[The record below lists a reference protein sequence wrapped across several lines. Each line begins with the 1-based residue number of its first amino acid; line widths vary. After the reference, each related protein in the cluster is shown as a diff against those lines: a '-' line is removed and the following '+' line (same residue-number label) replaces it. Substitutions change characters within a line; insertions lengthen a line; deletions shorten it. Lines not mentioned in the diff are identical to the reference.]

1 VSQRYDAIVVG
12 AGHNGLTAAAYLA
25 KAGRKVLVLEKRPFV
40 GGCCVTEEVWP
51 GCKVSTASYVN
62 SLLRPQIIAELE
74 LKKHGFAMLPRNP
87 SSFTPFLDGR
97 SLMMGPDPA
106 LNHREISKFSKKD
119 ADALPKYEAMLMRAA
134 DFLEPTLDEIPP
146 DPWSY
151 KLKDLWHL
159 GKLGLRLARLGKASQ
174 DVIEILTG
182 AAQPILDRWFETEE
196 VKVTLATDAVIG
208 AAATPSM
215 PGTAYVLFH
224 HVMGEC
230 DGARGVWGYVRGG
243 MGGISNALASA
254 AQSYGAHIQCN
265 TTVSQFI
272 VRDGEARG
280 VTLANGDQ
288 ILADK
293 VLSCLDAQWTFL
305 KLMPAGQLPEEFTSK
320 VKQLDYTSMTVKIN
334 VKLSSPPNFTA
345 LPSHGK
351 IGPQHHGTMHICS
364 KLETIERGYAEAKL
378 GRPASTPMIEST
390 LPTALDD
397 TLAPPGI
404 HLMGMFVQ
412 YAPYQLADG
421 PWDKTAK
428 DAFAKRCFA
437 VMDEYAP
444 GFSSSVLD
452 YQVLTPIDL
461 EQVFGLT
468 GGNIMQGTMN
478 LNSLYVMRPV
488 PGYAQYKTPIDGLY
502 LCGAAAHPGGGV
514 MGAAGRNAA
523 RAVLKNI

>member
-1 VSQRYDAIVVG
+1 MSRRYDVVIVG

-25 KAGRKVLVLEKRPFV
+25 KAGRKVLVLERRPFV
-40 GGCCVTEEVWP
+40 GGCCVTEELWP

-62 SLLRPQIIAELE
+62 SLLRPQIIDELQ

-87 SSFTPFLDGR
+87 SSFTPFPDGR
-97 SLMMGPDPA
+97 SLMMGPDAA
-106 LNHREISKFSKKD
+106 LNHREISKFSRKD
-119 ADALPKYEAMLMRAA
+119 ADALPRYEAMLMRAA

-151 KLKDLWHL
+151 KLKDLWQM

-182 AAQPILDRWFETEE
+182 AAQPILDRWFESEQ

-243 MGGISNALASA
+243 MGGISNALAAS
-254 AQSYGAHIQCN
+254 AQSFGATIRCDAV
-265 TTVSQFI
+265 VSQFI
-272 VRDGEARG
+272 VKDNEVRG
-280 VTLANGDQ
+280 VVLKTGEE
-288 ILADK
+288 ILAET
-293 VLSCLDAQWTFL
+293 VLSCLDAHVTFL
-305 KLMPAGQLPEEFTSK
+305 KLTPAGQLPDEFVNH

-334 VKLSSPPNFTA
+334 VKLSAPPDFKA
-345 LPSHGK
+345 MPGDGK
-351 IGPQHHGTMHICS
+351 VGPQHHGTMHICPT
-364 KLETIERGYAEAKL
+364 LETIERGYAEAKL
-378 GRPASTPMIEST
+378 GRPASTPMIECT

-412 YAPYQLADG
+412 YVPYALREG
-421 PWDKTAK
+421 TWDQSNK
-428 DAFAKRCFA
+428 DAFARRCFA

-444 GFSSSVLD
+444 GFTNSVLD
-452 YQVLTPIDL
+452 FQVLTPIDL
-461 EQVFGLT
+461 EQVYGLT
-468 GGNIMQGTMN
+468 GGNIMQGTMG
-478 LNSLYVMRPV
+478 LSSLFVMRPL
-488 PGYAQYKTPIDGLY
+488 PGWAQYRTPIDGLY

-523 RAVLKNI
+523 RAVLSR

>member
-1 VSQRYDAIVVG
+1 MSQRFNAIVVG

-25 KAGRKVLVLEKRPFV
+25 KAGRKVLVLERRPFV
-40 GGCCVTEEVWP
+40 GGCCVTEELWP

-62 SLLRPQIIAELE
+62 SLLRPQIIQELQ
-74 LKKHGFAMLPRNP
+74 LKKHGFEMLPRNP
-87 SSFTPFLDGR
+87 SSFTPFPDGR
-97 SLMMGPDPA
+97 SLLMGPDPA
-106 LNHREISKFSKKD
+106 LNYREVSKFSTKD
-119 ADALPKYEAMLMRAA
+119 AEALPRYEAMLMRAA

-182 AAQPILDRWFETEE
+182 AAQPILDRWFESEQ

-243 MGGISNALASA
+243 MGCISNALASSA
-254 AQSYGAHIQCN
+254 KSYGAVIRCEAP
-265 TTVSQFI
+265 VSRFI
-272 VRDGEARG
+272 IKDGEARG
-280 VTLANGDQ
+280 VVLQSGEEIQ
-288 ILADK
+288 ADT
-293 VLSCLDAQWTFL
+293 VLSCLDAQVTFL
-305 KLMPAGQLPEEFTSK
+305 KLTPQGHLPEEFVSRIR
-320 VKQLDYTSMTVKIN
+320 QLDYTSMTVKIN
-334 VKLSSPPNFTA
+334 VKLSAPPDFKA
-345 LPSHGK
+345 LPTGGRIAPH
-351 IGPQHHGTMHICS
+351 HHGTMHICPT
-364 KLETIERGYAEAKL
+364 LETIERGYAEARL
-378 GRPASTPMIEST
+378 GRPASTPMLECT

-404 HLMGMFVQ
+404 HLMGMFIQ
-412 YAPYQLADG
+412 YVPYTLKEG
-421 PWDKTAK
+421 TWDQDAK
-428 DAFAKRCFA
+428 DSFARRCFA

-452 YQVLTPIDL
+452 YQVLTPADL
-461 EQVFGLT
+461 ERVYGLT

-478 LNSLYVMRPV
+478 LNSLYVMRPLA
-488 PGYAQYKTPIDGLY
+488 GWAQYRTPIDGLY

-523 RAVLKNI
+523 RAVLAS